1 LPDVRFANT
10 KAKRNSRFAMMFA
23 NMSAPDTRRRI
34 FVRGAGLG
42 WPALDKP
49 AFGQL
54 SSPP

>member
-42 WPALDKP
+42 WPAPDKP